1 MAFKDIQRD
10 VWVCRVFRDRFAI
23 NINNFGLLLFKDV
36 NCAICF
42 GNISRGIT
50 NTVVNNVCSGLI
62 LIHFSGD
69 GNATAQVPIFI
80 ITGDCTRILKPFSLS
95 ISNSQKRNS
104 SVTIQVY
111 FREYSIDRYI
121 LQLTCNCFGRISIL
135 SLYNAIKGYDRDVA
149 G

>member
-23 NINNFGLLLFKDV
+23 NINSFGLLLFKDV

-50 NTVVNNVCSGLI
+50 NTILNNICAGLI
-62 LIHFSGD
+62 LIHFSRD
-69 GNATAQVPIFI
+69 GNTTTQVPIFI
-80 ITGDCTRILKPFSLS
+80 ITGDCPRILKPLSLS

-104 SVTIQVY
+104 SVTIQAY
-111 FREYSIDRYI
+111 FGEYSIERYI
-121 LQLTCNCFGRISIL
+121 LQVTSNRSRSIS
-135 SLYNAIKGYDRDVA
+135 SFAFYSTIKG
-149 G
+149 